1 MKKISE
7 QVRKLC
13 FQTRGQISMEY
24 MIIVGITT
32 FVAISLLAISHY
44 YSRETEETINTQQI
58 DRVAKEIVD
67 TAESM
72 YYYGEPSRTT
82 VKAYLPDGIKEVTVG
97 PDELSFR
104 VITQS
109 GETDMFYPSSVNLQG
124 NISASYGYHHI
135 TIEAKEGYV
144 WINST

>member
-1 MKKISE
+1 MRKVSE
-7 QVRKLC
+7 
-13 FQTRGQISMEY
+13 RGQISLEY
-24 MIIVGITT
+24 MAIVGIATM
-32 FVAISLLAISHY
+32 VAISLLAISY
-44 YSRETEETINTQQI
+44 FYSKGTESTINTQQI

-82 VKAYLPDGIKEVTVG
+82 IKAYLPDGINEITVG

-104 VITQS
+104 VRTPS
-109 GETDMFYPSSVNLQG
+109 GETDIFYPSSVSLQG
-124 NISASYGYHHI
+124 NISTEYGFHYI

>member
-1 MKKISE
+1 MRKFSE
-7 QVRKLC
+7 
-13 FQTRGQISMEY
+13 RGQISLEY
-24 MIIVGITT
+24 MAVVGIATLI
-32 FVAISLLAISHY
+32 AISLLAISHY
-44 YSRETEETINTQQI
+44 YSKGTETTINAQQI
-58 DRVAKEIVD
+58 DRIAKEIVD

-82 VKAYLPDGIKEVTVG
+82 IKAYLPDGIKEITVG

-104 VITQS
+104 VKTQS
-109 GETDMFYPSSVNLQG
+109 GETDMFYPSSVALQG
-124 NISASYGYHHI
+124 NISTSYGFHYI